1 MHDPTLDRKG
11 MIELL
16 LSSGQ
21 GLTDGRAPLYP
32 SHWWAH
38 FKFTPINIE
47 LTILPKRSRNCAL
60 LGHLSSSQPRFSLTK
75 SPEAVLIA

>member
-1 MHDPTLDRKG
+1 

-32 SHWWAH
+32 AHWWAH
-38 FKFTPINIE
+38 FKFTPINLE
-47 LTILPKRSRNCAL
+47 LTILPKKIEELRIVGA
-60 LGHLSSSQPRFSLTK
+60 LSSS
-75 SPEAVLIA
+75 